1 MTLGRGKVSQLTS
14 FFHIFSVFN
23 DLIDWQLV
31 CFVGETLSPI
41 ADATLSCLSR
51 VSVPILVVLSKVA
64 VDMFFL
70 DCTPS
75 LGKLSFAGSF
85 PLQPVVYRH
94 DVHAYRKRRLHC
106 KQST

>member
-1 MTLGRGKVSQLTS
+1 MTLDHGKVSQLVS
-14 FFHIFSVFN
+14 FSHIFSVFN

-31 CFVGETLSPI
+31 CFVGEKLPPI
-41 ADATLSCLSR
+41 ADATLCCLSR
-51 VSVPILVVLSKVA
+51 VSVPILAVLSKVA

-75 LGKLSFAGSF
+75 VGKLSFAESF
-85 PLQPVVYRH
+85 SPQLVVYRH
-94 DVHAYRKRRLHC
+94 DVRAYRERRLHC